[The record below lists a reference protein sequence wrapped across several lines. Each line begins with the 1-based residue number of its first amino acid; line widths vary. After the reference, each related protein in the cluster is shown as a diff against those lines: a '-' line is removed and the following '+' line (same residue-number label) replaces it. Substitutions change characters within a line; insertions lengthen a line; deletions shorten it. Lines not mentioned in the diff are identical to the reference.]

1 MNEPTDPRQKAIRR
15 LHQKRAYRHQLQQYL
30 LVNTVLV
37 VLWAATG
44 RGSFWPIWPILG
56 WGAALAVQGWELSH
70 PAKPFSEAEIER
82 EMTQGV
88 R

>member
-1 MNEPTDPRQKAIRR
+1 
-15 LHQKRAYRHQLQQYL
+15 
-30 LVNTVLV
+30 VLV

-56 WGAALAVQGWELSH
+56 WGAALAVQGWKLSH